1 MPRLPRLLLLLLA
14 STPLLAA
21 DWTHF
26 GGPAGNFTTPAKL
39 PDTLTDKA
47 VAWRIPIGLGE
58 SGVVGDGT
66 RLFTMSGERDKD
78 DPTKGTERVIALE
91 PKDGKPLWEHKYE
104 VEKLPK
110 GNTPVKG
117 GKSGPQATP
126 CVTGGRVIAVG
137 YTGRVSAVE
146 AAIGKVLWE
155 KELTTD
161 FAAVSPEFGFAGSP
175 VPLGQL
181 VLIPT
186 GGKKG
191 PALVALDP
199 ADGSEK
205 WRTGDDAASCATPQV
220 VTLCGVEQ
228 VVHLSRNKLSGYSPA
243 DGSELW
249 SFKLPLEGLTNVPS
263 PLVLPD
269 DRIVISGQGMKGMKL
284 LKVTKGG
291 QTFAV
296 KETWKADPQFFYC
309 TWVSAGDT
317 LYGAAGDG
325 LVAVSLKDGEV
336 LWTDK
341 KWKDANAVLAGGVPL
356 ILSGKGRLARCGF
369 TDTGVKEA
377 SGFDATGRAWTPPS
391 VVGDRVYLR
400 DGKEI
405 VAVNLK

>member
-1 MPRLPRLLLLLLA
+1 MPRFALLLLLLA

-26 GGPAGNFTTPAKL
+26 GGPTGNFTTPAKL

-78 DPTKGTERVIALE
+78 DPTKGTERVIALD
-91 PKDGKPLWEHKYE
+91 PNGGKQLWEHKYA

-110 GNTPVKG
+110 GDTPVKG

-126 CVTGGRVIAVG
+126 CVTGGRVIALG

-146 AAIGKVLWE
+146 AATGKVLWE

-199 ADGSEK
+199 ADGTEK

-269 DRIVISGQGMKGMKL
+269 DRVVISGQGMKGMKL

-336 LWTDK
+336 VWTDK
-341 KWKDANAVLAGGVPL
+341 KWKDANVLLAGGVPL
-356 ILSGKGRLARCGF
+356 ILSGKGRLARCEF